1 MRFIQSQSGG
11 GADSVDGKILR
22 ASPIRVELEQPNAEF
37 SRNSPLLPLGTDCIV
52 FDWIFYP
59 LAVDAC
65 IATRHN
71 CLAA

>member
-1 MRFIQSQSGG
+1 
-11 GADSVDGKILR
+11 
-22 ASPIRVELEQPNAEF
+22 
-37 SRNSPLLPLGTDCIV
+37 V